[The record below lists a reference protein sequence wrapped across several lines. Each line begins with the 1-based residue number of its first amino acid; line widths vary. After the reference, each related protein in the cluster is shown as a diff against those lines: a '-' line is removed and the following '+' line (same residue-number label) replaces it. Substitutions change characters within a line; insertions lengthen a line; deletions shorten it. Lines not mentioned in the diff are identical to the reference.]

1 MIDNELKTIIKE
13 YIYSEID
20 SSNEINGFSSN
31 LSCMKSMRD
40 KYDMKKTLSNE
51 HIKITDDSVIMNG
64 ETIAEIQRTY
74 SVRRVNLCYKQLKPK
89 IIWFD

>member
-31 LSCMKSMRD
+31 LSCMKSM
-40 KYDMKKTLSNE
+40 
-51 HIKITDDSVIMNG
+51 
-64 ETIAEIQRTY
+64 
-74 SVRRVNLCYKQLKPK
+74 
-89 IIWFD
+89 IWQKLYRMSI

>member
-20 SSNEINGFSSN
+20 ASNELDGFSSN

-40 KYDMKKTLSNE
+40 KYDMKKNSIE
-51 HIKITDDSVIMNG
+51 
-64 ETIAEIQRTY
+64 
-74 SVRRVNLCYKQLKPK
+74 
-89 IIWFD
+89 

>member
-20 SSNEINGFSSN
+20 ASNELDGFLSN

-40 KYDMKKTLSNE
+40 KYDMKKNSIE
-51 HIKITDDSVIMNG
+51 
-64 ETIAEIQRTY
+64 
-74 SVRRVNLCYKQLKPK
+74 
-89 IIWFD
+89 